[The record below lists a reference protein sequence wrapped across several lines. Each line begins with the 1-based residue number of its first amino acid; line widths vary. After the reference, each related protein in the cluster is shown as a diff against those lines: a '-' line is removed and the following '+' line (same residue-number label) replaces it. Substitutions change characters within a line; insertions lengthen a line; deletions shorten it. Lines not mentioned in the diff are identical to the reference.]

1 MIRIF
6 LDGTINQNE
15 ADNLINLL
23 EPYDCEIYMPYQTDS
38 KIDYEMIKFE
48 HDFNCDMILYIL
60 DNTINNYD
68 IPAKFIDD
76 CWRAC
81 IHATTLKYVG
91 FFFIGQCD
99 DDMHRSLGNVFDLG
113 IKIAPHN
120 LCCSFFDTYEQI
132 IDMLNK
138 SKIIK
143 LRSEEDE
150 SKQNE
155 NIEE

>member
-15 ADNLINLL
+15 ADNLMNLL
-23 EPYDCEIYMPYQTDS
+23 EPYDCEVFLPFQANN
-38 KIDYEMIKFE
+38 KIEYETIKFE
-48 HDFNCDMILYIL
+48 HDFNCDMILYVL
-60 DNTINNYD
+60 NNTINNYD

-76 CWRAC
+76 CWRSLMHSA
-81 IHATTLKYVG
+81 TLKYVG

-99 DDMHRSLGNVFDLG
+99 DNMHESLGRVFDLG
-113 IKIAPHN
+113 IDIAPHN
-120 LCCSFFDTYEQI
+120 LCCSFFDNYEQI
-132 IDMLNK
+132 IDMLYN
-138 SKIIK
+138 SQIIK

-155 NIEE
+155 NIEK